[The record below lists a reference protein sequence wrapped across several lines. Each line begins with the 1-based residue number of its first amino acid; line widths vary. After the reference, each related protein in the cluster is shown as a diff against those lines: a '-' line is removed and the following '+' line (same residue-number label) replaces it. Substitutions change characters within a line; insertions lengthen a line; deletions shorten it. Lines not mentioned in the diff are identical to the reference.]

1 VPVKQSK
8 GIKISWRA
16 GLDGTELLRGRGPSG
31 GPPGAS
37 RRNLEAST
45 PQGRGVPPWRA
56 GAWWGQTRRPDTRY
70 RTCIKGQG
78 SNHIKIEKQQFD
90 RAVVA
95 RGGDDHNHGASCAP
109 KVERGREGERGREN
123 ERGRKA
129 GLMRGS
135 ELGNILGNW
144 TGGVSSSQP
153 CFLLGLSME

>member
-1 VPVKQSK
+1 MGRNCYEV
-8 GIKISWRA
+8 
-16 GLDGTELLRGRGPSG
+16 RGPSG

-109 KVERGREGERGREN
+109 KVGRGERGRED

-144 TGGVSSSQP
+144 TGGFSSSQP